1 VKVFADTSALFALL
15 VSNDFMHI
23 RAKLN
28 FEYFARNNI
37 QLITSSYVL
46 LETLALLQRRVGM
59 DAANDFDRKIVP
71 VLEVV
76 WVDAAWHRLAMQ
88 RLQIENSLQVSLTDC
103 LSFEIMEKRD
113 IACAFTFDK
122 HFAERGFETAELHGL
137 S

>member
-1 VKVFADTSALFALL
+1 VNVFADTSALFALL

-37 QLITSSYVL
+37 QLMTSSYVL
-46 LETLALLQRRVGM
+46 LETLTLLQRRVGI

-88 RLQIENSLQVSLTDC
+88 RLQIENTRRVSLTDC

-113 IACAFTFDK
+113 IACAFTFDG
-122 HFAERGFETAELHGL
+122 HFVERGFEMTEFHGL
-137 S
+137 